1 MWLSSLGRR
10 VRALLRSEEIHQEID
25 EELHFHIDMQ
35 AEENVRHGM
44 EPDEARREAE
54 RRIGRLERV
63 KEQGYEVRGGRW
75 LESFWRDCRY
85 GARSLRNSPGFTLAA
100 VLTLAVSIGAN
111 TAIFGLVNAVLLRPL
126 PYPDADRLVKL
137 YGRDETGENF
147 PIAPA
152 DYLEHYRQAR
162 SFEQLAAYRE
172 TPFNLTGRERPERLN
187 GAIVTQ
193 EFFALLKV
201 QPRAGRVILPGQD
214 EPGSPR
220 VVVLSDALWQKWY
233 GRDPGVL
240 GQTLNLDGEPRTVI
254 GVMPEGFQFPA
265 GSELWASSRYAV
277 PEHPLRAT
285 SDPSLRRD
293 THYFDI
299 IGRLKPG
306 ITPEQAKAEAGAI
319 ATQIKQQ
326 YGDDEEAVGAAV
338 VSLHEDIVGGTRP
351 ALLLLIGAV
360 AILLLIAC
368 ANVANI
374 LLARGASRQKEI
386 VLRMA
391 LGAGRVRVVRQ
402 LLIESLLLATVG
414 GFLGALLALWG
425 VTPLKALMPPDMSAG
440 AGPGLDGRVFVF
452 AAIVSLGSVLIVGL
466 FPAINLAGLNLNG
479 VLNEGG
485 RGGAGGGR
493 SARARRLLV
502 ASEIALA
509 VVLLVGAGLLMR
521 SFYRLSEVPL
531 GFDPQEV
538 VSAQLTLPQ
547 TRYPEKVDRA
557 RFVRQV
563 LERLGSEPGLTSTA
577 VISRLPLNAG
587 ASTRS
592 VEVQGRLAPSSGEVT
607 PDYLVI
613 SPHYFRS
620 LSITAL
626 AGRDFDERDD
636 AGSPRV
642 VIINEAVA
650 RHFWTGQDPLG
661 KLIKIGDDW
670 SQVVGVVGNV
680 RQRSPA
686 QEPPPSVY
694 VPYAQDPWPSM
705 SLVVRTKSDTAVAT
719 RALEAA
725 VGSVDKDV
733 PVYRVRAM
741 SEVVAQSLSAR
752 RWRMLLLGLFGLT
765 ALTLACLGI
774 YGVTAYSVVQRTR
787 EIGIRLALGAQKG
800 DVLRLVIAQGL
811 KLALVGVAVGLLA
824 ALALMKL
831 AASLLYGV
839 DVADPLTL
847 VAVSALLITLTI
859 LACLVPA
866 RRATKVNPI
875 IALKHE

>member
-1 MWLSSLGRR
+1 
-10 VRALLRSEEIHQEID
+10 
-25 EELHFHIDMQ
+25 
-35 AEENVRHGM
+35 M

-54 RRIGRLERV
+54 QGIGRLESV
-63 KEQGYEVRGGRW
+63 KEQGREVRGSRW

-126 PYPDADRLVKL
+126 PYPDADQLVKL
-137 YGRDETGENF
+137 YGRDAAGENF
-147 PIAPA
+147 SVAPA
-152 DYLEHYRQAR
+152 DFLDHYRQAR
-162 SFEQLAAYRE
+162 SFEGLAAYRE
-172 TPFNLTGRERPERLN
+172 TPFNLTGRERPERVN
-187 GAIVTQ
+187 GAVVSP

-201 QPRAGRVILPGQD
+201 QPRAGRIILPGLD
-214 EPGSPR
+214 EPGGPR
-220 VVVLSDALWQKWY
+220 VIVLSDALWQKWY
-233 GRDPGVL
+233 GRDPDVVGK
-240 GQTLNLDGEPRTVI
+240 TLNLDGEPRTVI

-277 PEHPLRAT
+277 PEHPLRPT

-293 THYFDI
+293 THYFDVV
-299 IGRLKPG
+299 GRLKPDV
-306 ITPEQAKAEAGAI
+306 TPEQATAEAGAI
-319 ATQIKQQ
+319 AARIKQQ
-326 YGDDEEAVGAAV
+326 YGDGEEAVGASV

-351 ALLLLIGAV
+351 ALLLLVGAV

-374 LLARGASRQKEI
+374 LLARGASRHKEI

-391 LGAGRVRVVRQ
+391 LGASRVRLVRQ
-402 LLIESLLLATVG
+402 LLIESLLLASAG
-414 GFLGALLALWG
+414 GLIGALLAVWG
-425 VTPLKALMPPDMSAG
+425 ITPLKALMPPDMSTG
-440 AGPGLDGRVFVF
+440 AGPSLDGRVFVF
-452 AAIVSLGSVLIVGL
+452 AAAVSLSSVLIVGL
-466 FPAINLAGLNLNG
+466 FPAMNLAGLDLNG
-479 VLNEGG
+479 VLKEGG
-485 RGGAGGGR
+485 RGGAGGAR
-493 SARARRLLV
+493 SAKARRMLV

-521 SFYRLSEVPL
+521 SFYRLSEVSL
-531 GFDPQEV
+531 GFDPREV

-547 TRYPEKVDRA
+547 TRYPEKIDRA

-563 LERLGSEPGLTSTA
+563 LERLGSEPGLASTA
-577 VISRLPLNAG
+577 VISRLPLNPG

-592 VEVQGRLAPSSGEVT
+592 VEVQGRMSPPSGEVT

-620 LSITAL
+620 LSIPLL

-636 AGSPRV
+636 AGGPRV

-661 KLIKIGDDW
+661 KLIKIDDDW

-694 VPYAQDPWPSM
+694 VPYAQDPWPFM
-705 SLVVRTKSDTAVAT
+705 SLVVRTKSDTAVAA
-719 RALEAA
+719 RALETA
-725 VGSVDKDV
+725 VGSADKDV
-733 PVYRVRAM
+733 PVYKVRAM

-787 EIGIRLALGAQKG
+787 EIGIRLALGAQKR

-831 AASLLYGV
+831 AASLLYGI

-847 VAVSALLITLTI
+847 AGVSALLIVLTI